1 MAIFTFAPTMLK
13 QLFSKPVTTKYPAEP
28 IQYPEGSRG
37 HIDIDIQDCIRC
49 GLCMM
54 SCPTGAIKVD
64 KAKNTWTINR
74 FDCIQCGYCTQCCPK
89 KCLHINPG
97 YQTPGDKKYSITE
110 EHILTEEEKQK
121 AAEAEAKKKAAI
133 AAAMVK
139 KAAEAEAKKSE

>member
-1 MAIFTFAPTMLK
+1 
-13 QLFSKPVTTKYPAEP
+13 
-28 IQYPEGSRG
+28 
-37 HIDIDIQDCIRC
+37 
-49 GLCMM
+49 MM

-97 YQTPGDKKYSITE
+97 YQTPADKKYSITE

-133 AAAMVK
+133 AAAMAK